1 MFPAT
6 TSLQSAAELDSQVLL
21 TQIKPSAAASKTQ
34 DLIGRISIQ
43 QPQPQRSAAKQ
54 ITASEKARPHRR
66 QERQAIRTYLLHHI
80 PARKSPNSICDSCLV
95 QVYLHRHAISHTSFL
110 SNSILTLSAILYSP
124 SQHSLPSTRA
134 SPSHIEFDSTATAQ
148 YDIQNLHTLA
158 THPRL
163 QPFTS
168 PCAIFR
174 DGRAESLLVS
184 VLCCIRSREWSRSLP
199 VGMTHF
205 AKVRILTW
213 L

>member
-1 MFPAT
+1 MPEGDDASQIKTVSCLLFPAT

-110 SNSILTLSAILYSP
+110 SNSILTLPA
-124 SQHSLPSTRA
+124 
-134 SPSHIEFDSTATAQ
+134 
-148 YDIQNLHTLA
+148 
-158 THPRL
+158 
-163 QPFTS
+163 FTS
-168 PCAIFR
+168 FNTSIALSHR
-174 DGRAESLLVS
+174 
-184 VLCCIRSREWSRSLP
+184 IRLNSNR
-199 VGMTHF
+199 T
-205 AKVRILTW
+205 I
-213 L
+213 